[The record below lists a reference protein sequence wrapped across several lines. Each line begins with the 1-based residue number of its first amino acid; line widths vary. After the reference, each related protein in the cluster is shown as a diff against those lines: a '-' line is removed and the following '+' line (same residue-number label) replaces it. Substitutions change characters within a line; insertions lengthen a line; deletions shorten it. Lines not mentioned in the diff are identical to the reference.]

1 MALEQRFLYREWQ
14 YPRVASFLPVILF
27 VPAVWLVGAP
37 LHTDIGLYVGLVFA
51 LIAIALK
58 LKTSKHIEVNKDSLI
73 LGDAEL
79 PRKILGK
86 VTIVDKD
93 DHFFERGAGLDARA
107 FVFLKYGLPEMV
119 KIEIADADDPTPYLL
134 ISTRSAEKLLSVLR

>member
-1 MALEQRFLYREWQ
+1 MALAQEILYREWQ

-37 LHTDIGLYVGLVFA
+37 LHTDAGFYVGIVFA
-51 LIAIALK
+51 LVTSALK
-58 LKTSKHIEVNKDSLI
+58 LKAAKRIEVNKVNLI
-73 LGDAEL
+73 LGDAVL
-79 PRKILGK
+79 PRKILGR
-86 VTIVDKD
+86 VTKIDQD
-93 DHFFERGAGLDARA
+93 DQFFERGAGLDSRA

-119 KIEIADADDPTPYLL
+119 KIEVADPKDPTPYVL